1 MGILGRH
8 LIPGSNLRPG
18 SNSCLLLAG
27 CWLSDKTESKDKVV
41 ETKPI
46 EAERSKED
54 YREAIKNY
62 QMLLEKDPGNIILLS
77 ALGNAF
83 FDIGMD
89 TEAIVTYKKALEIY
103 PNNVAARTDLG
114 TAYRRIGEPI
124 KALQE
129 YRKSLSID
137 PRHSISRYNIGVV
150 LLWDKKD
157 IRGAIR
163 IWEELLRIDPYFVL
177 AEELR
182 ANIKVLK
189 DMLKSGKTRK

>member
-1 MGILGRH
+1 MMTIFKAKVLS
-8 LIPGSNLRPG
+8 LLVLVSP
-18 SNSCLLLAG
+18 CLLLAG